1 MSALV
6 PLKQNDDAE
15 NGPDALAMLEAV
27 WLRFADQR
35 ALLKLGGVVT
45 EISATHYRVRGLS
58 ATARLGDVVEH
69 RSHAGTRS
77 GEIVQIGPDQV
88 LVAPFEHS
96 TDAGVG
102 DQVFNRGPFN
112 VA

>member
-1 MSALV
+1 MSSSALV
-6 PLKQNDDAE
+6 PLKQDSGAE
-15 NGPDALAMLEAV
+15 QGVDALAMLEAV

-35 ALLKLGGVVT
+35 ALLKVGGMVT
-45 EISATHYRVRGLS
+45 EVSATHYRVRGLS

-77 GEIVQIGPDQV
+77 GEIVQISPDQV

-96 TDAGVG
+96 ADA
-102 DQVFNRGPFN
+102 
-112 VA
+112 

>member
-1 MSALV
+1 M
-6 PLKQNDDAE
+6 AE
-15 NGPDALAMLEAV
+15 LRRPAHPAEA
-27 WLRFADQR
+27 RR
-35 ALLKLGGVVT
+35 RVT
-45 EISATHYRVRGLS
+45 EVSATHYRVRGLS

-96 TDAGVG
+96 ADAGIG
-102 DQVFNRGPFN
+102 DPVFNRGPFT
-112 VA
+112 VAPTCSWRGRVVDALGRADRRRRR